1 MCLLVVDTALGL
13 AALLLGVALVEL
25 GLRGDGRP
33 WHGGAVTAADMA
45 SSSLRKNQEKDLDR
59 AALVAFVSACRAC
72 WRSALP
78 YRQRREMKGAAHHQ
92 HVDHVP
98 ASVLV
103 MLLKI

>member
-45 SSSLRKNQEKDLDR
+45 SSSSLRKNQEKDLDR
-59 AALVAFVSACRAC
+59 AALVALSLRVEHAGQVRCLIGSGGR
-72 WRSALP
+72 
-78 YRQRREMKGAAHHQ
+78 
-92 HVDHVP
+92 
-98 ASVLV
+98 
-103 MLLKI
+103 